1 MSGES
6 VSIIDVAELAGVS
19 KSTVSRV
26 INHVPGVNADVAR
39 SVLSAMEKLGYHPS
53 ARRRG
58 PKTIARRG
66 IRSGNILLLILGRKV
81 ADLYRMPVFPALLHG
96 VEAAVREAGLYLV
109 LAAYHPDEPLPAAV
123 GGNQVDGALLFQ
135 PAVPEQSL
143 PTAVKSRFER
153 LPTVGLMRG
162 FDEPWPQMDR
172 VLYNNAAVGSL
183 AARHLLSRGHTRV
196 AFVNIERD
204 HPAFLER
211 QRTFAAAIREAGGEV
226 TELIS
231 PRQRDQIHN
240 ETEEFKSLLDS
251 VASQRVTGLFV
262 PTDAQLPALY
272 ATLERTKIRPG
283 DIDIIGCNNQTQLL
297 AGLSAKPASIEINLE
312 MVGRVGVQWLL
323 WRLGHLDHANKI
335 TMYIEPYVVI

>member
-1 MSGES
+1 MGIEG

-26 INHVPGVNADVAR
+26 INQAPGVNADVAK

-66 IRSGNILLLILGRKV
+66 IRSGNILLLVLGQQV
-81 ADLYRMPVFPALLHG
+81 AELYRMPVFPALLQG
-96 VEAAVREAGLYLV
+96 VEAAVREAGLYLI

-123 GGNQVDGALLFQ
+123 GGNQVDGAILFQ
-135 PAVPEQSL
+135 PSVTEHAL
-143 PTAVKSRFER
+143 PTAIKARFER

-162 FDEPWPQMDR
+162 FDDPWPRMDR
-172 VLYNNAAVGSL
+172 VLYNNSAVGQL
-183 AARHLLSRGHTRV
+183 AARHLLSRGHTHV

-204 HPAFLER
+204 HPAFLDR
-211 QRTFAAAIREAGGEV
+211 QRTFAAAIRDAGAEI

-231 PRQRDQIHN
+231 PRQRNQIVN
-240 ETEEFKSLLDS
+240 ETEEIRSLLES
-251 VASQRVTGLFV
+251 LSSRKFTGLFV

-272 ATLERTKIRPG
+272 AALERSGISPSSL
-283 DIDIIGCNNQTQLL
+283 DIIGCNNQTSIH
-297 AGLSAKPASIEINLE
+297 AGLSSKPASIEINLE

-323 WRLGHLDHANKI
+323 WRLAHLDHANRI
-335 TMYIEPYVVI
+335 TLNIEPYVVI